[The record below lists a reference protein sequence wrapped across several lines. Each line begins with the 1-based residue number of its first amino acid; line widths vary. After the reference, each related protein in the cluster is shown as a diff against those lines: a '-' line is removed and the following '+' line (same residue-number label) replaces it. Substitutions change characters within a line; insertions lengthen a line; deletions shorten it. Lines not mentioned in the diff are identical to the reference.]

1 MIIIS
6 PVKVVLNEQISKHFV
21 KDLQQLDLMSNTW

>member
-6 PVKVVLNEQISKHFV
+6 PVKVDVNEQISKHLV
-21 KDLQQLDLMSNTW
+21 MDLELLSKISIF